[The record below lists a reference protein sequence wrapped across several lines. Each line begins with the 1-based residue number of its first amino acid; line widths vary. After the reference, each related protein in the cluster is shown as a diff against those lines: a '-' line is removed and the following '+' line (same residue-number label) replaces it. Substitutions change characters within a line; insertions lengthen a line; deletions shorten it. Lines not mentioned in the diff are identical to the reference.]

1 MMRRE
6 LMSDIEHSKPD
17 TIPFYPDHVRTEFFV
32 VLGVLVIVVII
43 AIGGLIKPVGIGE
56 PADPLNTPTHVKPE
70 WYFLSLYQVL
80 KKIPPMV
87 LGIEGKTLGVVI
99 PILLVG
105 AVILWP
111 FLDTK
116 PDISRKIYRIRMA
129 VVAAV
134 VLVIIALT
142 IWGEVS

>member
-1 MMRRE
+1 
-6 LMSDIEHSKPD
+6 MSDIEHTQQD
-17 TIPFYPDHVRTEFFV
+17 TIPFFPDHVRTEFYV
-32 VLGVLVIVVII
+32 VLGIMAIVIII
-43 AIGGLIKPVGIGE
+43 AIGGLINPVGIGE
-56 PADPLNTPTHVKPE
+56 PADPLNTPAHVKPE

-99 PILLVG
+99 PVILVG
-105 AVILWP
+105 LVLIWP

-116 PDISRKIYRIRMA
+116 LDQSRKVYRIRMA
-129 VVAAV
+129 VVAV
-134 VLVIIALT
+134 VLITIIALT